1 MITCLSLGLRE
12 LSASYTANSSHS
24 FDIDKGFTF
33 SLGTRFVGV
42 ACLIC
47 QLQLSEFCASD
58 ST

>member
-12 LSASYTANSSHS
+12 LSASDTANSHS

>member
-1 MITCLSLGLRE
+1 MITCLSLGSRE
-12 LSASYTANSSHS
+12 LSASYTANSHS
-24 FDIDKGFTF
+24 FDICKGFIF
-33 SLGTRFVGV
+33 SLVTRFVGL